1 MPTTTRHR
9 VAIDFL
15 GSTTELEAAL
25 KRAGLVAEEE
35 GGKISGA
42 FQKASDKTSGIFS
55 KLGNSLSN
63 WGLPFGESV
72 AAIGEKFSD
81 VEAEGKR
88 FSGVMA
94 EVGKATL
101 LGGGAAL
108 AAAAGEGIKLAMTYQ
123 QTTAGIQASA
133 GISEKAATRIT
144 NAFLNT
150 AGSTTFS
157 AQEIASAYAG
167 VAGQLKTTE
176 GHALS
181 AKDSLAFMQ
190 AAQDAAEGSG
200 ESLGST
206 TAALATVM
214 QAYHLKVSQA
224 AMTSDQLFNIS
235 KATGVSIS
243 SLAQPLGMMHSRLG
257 ALMPSLSD
265 TGTLVMALASHGLTG
280 SRGIQAAS
288 TAFGTLLGGSKS
300 VGKELDALG
309 VKVTDQRGNF
319 GGMASVI
326 SQLQPALS
334 GMGTAQQEAALKTL
348 FGSQMAQTMG
358 AIIAG
363 GPASY
368 DALSASVNR
377 TGTAQAGA
385 EAHAKTLSGQIE
397 TLKSAGED
405 LATKLGNAL
414 IPKVTELMGDVSNS
428 VAWFE
433 KHKAVAKALA
443 AVIGGVLAVAVG
455 TFAVQKVGG
464 MIQAV
469 GNVGA
474 AFLGLIAKIPGL
486 SAAFGETGAAAE
498 AMGAET
504 ETAAA
509 EADAAIG
516 GSGLGLVVIGLGI
529 AAGLLMTHWKTV
541 WKAIS
546 SAVTWAWD
554 EVKSHWQEM
563 LLFLGPIGLGID
575 LLAKNW
581 KTVWNGIRDTFL
593 SVWGAV
599 KGPLGELGKLVS
611 GVGGFLGKLFGGGG
625 SSSAKPGISGPA
637 TQVRYRALGG
647 DVEAGMPYII
657 GERGPELFVPSAGG
671 QIVPNVRGATAT
683 PVMPGAPAAAS
694 RASITHAPSYTIVLQ
709 GTTEQLVT
717 QLKSVLSDH
726 TAELASLVEAS

>member
-15 GSTTELEAAL
+15 GSTAELEAAL

-42 FQKASDKTSGIFS
+42 FQSASDKTSGIFG
-55 KLGNSLSN
+55 KLGNTLSN
-63 WGLPFGESV
+63 WGLPFGESIS
-72 AAIGEKFSD
+72 AIGEKFKD
-81 VEAEGKR
+81 VEAEGKS
-88 FSGVMA
+88 FTGVMS

-101 LGGGAAL
+101 LGGGAAF
-108 AAAAGEGIKLAMTYQ
+108 AAAAGEGVKLAMTYQ

-133 GISEKAATRIT
+133 GISEKAASRIS

-157 AQEIASAYAG
+157 AQEIASAYAS

-181 AKDSLAFMQ
+181 AKESLAFMQ
-190 AAQDAAEGSG
+190 AAQDAAEASG

-206 TAALATVM
+206 TSALATIM
-214 QAYHLKVSQA
+214 QSYHLRVSEA
-224 AMTSDQLFNIS
+224 ATTSDQLYNIS
-235 KATGVSIS
+235 RATGVSIS
-243 SLAQPLGMMHSRLG
+243 SLATPLGMMHARLG

-265 TGTLVMALASHGLTG
+265 TGTLVVALASHGLTG

-300 VGKELDALG
+300 VAKELGALG
-309 VKVTDQRGNF
+309 VKVTDQNGNF
-319 GGMASVI
+319 VGMASVI
-326 SQLQPALS
+326 SQLQPAISAL
-334 GMGTAQQEAALKTL
+334 GTAQQEAALKTL
-348 FGSQMAQTMG
+348 FGSTMAQTMG
-358 AIIAG
+358 SIIAG
-363 GPASY
+363 GPAKY
-368 DALSASVNR
+368 DAYSKAVEK

-414 IPKVTELMGDVSNS
+414 IPKVTELMGDVSHS
-428 VAWFE
+428 VTWFE
-433 KHKAVAKALA
+433 KHKTVAKALA

-455 TFAVQKVGG
+455 TFAVQKIGG

-469 GNVGA
+469 GDAGQ

-486 SAAFGETGAAAE
+486 SAAFGETGTAAE
-498 AMGAET
+498 AMGTET
-504 ETAAA
+504 EAAA
-509 EADAAIG
+509 TEADAAIG
-516 GSGLGLVVIGLGI
+516 STGLGLVVIGLGI

-541 WKAIS
+541 WNAIS
-546 SAVTWAWD
+546 SAVKWAWD
-554 EVKSHWQEM
+554 EVKGHWQEM
-563 LLFLGPIGLGID
+563 LLFLGPIGLAID

-581 KTVWNGIRDTFL
+581 KTVWNGVRDTFL
-593 SVWGAV
+593 SVWNAV
-599 KGPLGELGKLVS
+599 KGPLGDLGKLVS

-625 SSSAKPGISGPA
+625 SKPGISGPV
-637 TQVRYRALGG
+637 TKVGYRANGG
-647 DVEAGMPYII
+647 DVTAGMPFIV
-657 GERGPELFVPSAGG
+657 GEQGPELFVPAVGG
-671 QIVPNVRGATAT
+671 QIVPNVRAVAAH
-683 PVMPGAPAAAS
+683 PVMPSVAPIPGARSLSNSP
-694 RASITHAPSYTIVLQ
+694 TYNLTLV
-709 GTTEQLVT
+709 GTPEQLVG
-717 QLKSVLSDH
+717 QLKAILADH